1 MVNKYHKS
9 VIIRVGWL
17 EIFAFKLYLN
27 FLSLQA
33 GMSQLANSFG
43 RLSVEVSFCY
53 EDIVDCMPWKR
64 ESSLALGAYS
74 ETLQKII

>member
-1 MVNKYHKS
+1 
-9 VIIRVGWL
+9 
-17 EIFAFKLYLN
+17 
-27 FLSLQA
+27 
-33 GMSQLANSFG
+33 MSQLANSFG